1 MQDERIIES
10 QNAEDSVIASPTN
23 ITPARQVNTSMDL
36 NNNDDYVFNQ
46 ILEHIINQ
54 NDSIS

>member
-1 MQDERIIES
+1 MQDEKIIES
-10 QNAEDSVIASPTN
+10 QNAEESVIGSPTN
-23 ITPARQVNTSMDL
+23 KTPARQVNTSMDL

>member
-1 MQDERIIES
+1 MG
-10 QNAEDSVIASPTN
+10 SPTN
-23 ITPARQVNTSMDL
+23 NKTPNRPVNTSMDL
-36 NNNDDYVFNQ
+36 NHNNNDDHVFNQ